1 MWNKL
6 NDAENT
12 DVDNHGEP
20 RNGFFQRLK
29 KYKTFFYLFFGFLM
43 ASLIIYA
50 FYEYYFKKNG
60 DFKLNCNDL
69 NARCLNYKFPSF
81 KRVYSE
87 EKLLSYIKKLFE
99 ENNLSYSDNLT
110 LHIISF
116 LRNDLKIYSF
126 IVNIIGI
133 HIININYP

>member
-6 NDAENT
+6 NVAENT

-50 FYEYYFKKNG
+50 FYEYYFKK
-60 DFKLNCNDL
+60 
-69 NARCLNYKFPSF
+69 STS
-81 KRVYSE
+81 KR
-87 EKLLSYIKKLFE
+87 K
-99 ENNLSYSDNLT
+99 
-110 LHIISF
+110 
-116 LRNDLKIYSF
+116 R
-126 IVNIIGI
+126 
-133 HIININYP
+133 